1 MLVPDSVQKLKI
13 DTKSQKSKKT
23 LTLETVLN
31 SILDFKKVKNCFGC
45 GICTAICPVAKLL
58 PEHFNPRIL
67 LQSLALGDEK
77 ILKSAALWL
86 CAWCYRC
93 QRRCPQGLNLPE
105 IFLALRRFAVK
116 CGYMEGFYKALEIIR
131 KNLPLPVSC
140 CYVGFHPERVIN
152 NKQLVKEAIQY
163 AILTY
168 EAEKRKEKHFSPAYQ
183 NKVAIIGSGPAGL
196 SAAHDLAKKEYS
208 ITIFEA
214 SSSPGGMLRRCIPG
228 YRLPKKIV
236 DFDIMCIKDL
246 GVEIKTNIAIGENL
260 KIKKLLEEGYD
271 AIFIATGAHEEQNFE
286 IEGTELNGVFHALDF
301 LEKANRKEVRLPNDV
316 TIIGGG
322 NVAVD
327 SARTAL
333 RLGAKEATI
342 LYRRSKE
349 QMPASPWEIKE
360 AEKEGVKI
368 GFLVAP
374 KRILGKNGKVKAIE
388 CMKMELGEP
397 DATGRRRPTPIQGSE
412 FTIETDTVIMAIGQ
426 FPNTFFLPET
436 IEITKQRTIA
446 TDPFT
451 LETGSPSIFAGGD
464 AVLGS
469 GTLME
474 AILAG
479 RQAAYSIDSYLRGA
493 TLDPLN
499 IAEKTFGG
507 ENGNL

>member
-1 MLVPDSVQKLKI
+1 MLDPNSAQKLKI
-13 DTKSQKSKKT
+13 GTKSQKSEKT
-23 LTLETVLN
+23 LTLETALN
-31 SILDFKKVKNCFGC
+31 NILDFEKVKNCFGC
-45 GICTAICPVAKLL
+45 GICTAVCPIVKLL
-58 PEHFNPRIL
+58 PEHYNPRIL
-67 LQSLALGDEK
+67 LQSLPLGDEK
-77 ILKSAALWL
+77 ILKSASLWL

-93 QRRCPQGLNLPE
+93 QKRCPQDLNLPE
-105 IFLALRRFAVK
+105 IFQALRRFAVE

-131 KNLPLPVSC
+131 KNLPLLASC
-140 CYVGFHPERVIN
+140 CYVGFHPERVIS

-163 AILTY
+163 TILTC
-168 EAEKRKEKHFSPAYQ
+168 EAEKRKEKVFTSAYR

-196 SAAHDLAKKEYS
+196 SAAHDLAKKGYS

-236 DFDIMCIKDL
+236 DLDIMCIKDW
-246 GVEIKTNIAIGENL
+246 GVEIKTNMAIGENL
-260 KIKKLLEEGYD
+260 KVKKLIEEGYD
-271 AIFIATGAHEEQNFE
+271 AIFIATGAHEEQNFR
-286 IEGTELNGVFHALDF
+286 IEGEELNGVFHALDF
-301 LEKANRKEVRLPNDV
+301 LEKANRKEARLPNNV

-333 RLGAKEATI
+333 RLGAKEAII

-349 QMPASPWEIKE
+349 EMPASSWEIKE

-374 KRILGKNGKVKAIE
+374 KKILGENGKVTAIE
-388 CMKMELGEP
+388 CVKMELGEP
-397 DATGRRRPTPIQGSE
+397 DATGRRRPIPIPSSE
-412 FTIETDTVIMAIGQ
+412 FIRETDTVIMAVGQ
-426 FPNTFFLPET
+426 FPNTYFLPET
-436 IEITKQRTIA
+436 VEITKQGKIA

-451 LETGSPSIFAGGD
+451 LETSSPGIFAGGD

-479 RQAAYSIDSYLRGA
+479 KQAAYSIDCYLRGA
-493 TLDPLN
+493 TLDPLD
-499 IAEKTFGG
+499 IAENFWGRK
-507 ENGNL
+507 

>member
-67 LQSLALGDEK
+67 LQSLPLGDEK

-208 ITIFEA
+208 VTIFEA